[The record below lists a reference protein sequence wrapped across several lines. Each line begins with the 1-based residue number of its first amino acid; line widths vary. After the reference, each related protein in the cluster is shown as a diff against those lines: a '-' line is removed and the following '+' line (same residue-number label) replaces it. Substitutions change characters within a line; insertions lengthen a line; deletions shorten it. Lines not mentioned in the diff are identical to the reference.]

1 MAPADDKDEVLMF
14 AKEATAALE
23 KDRVATLLQAAGAA
37 DTGATAFELFRL
49 GYGTGVYDT
58 YDALHKRIQKLA
70 STLRTVYHLLGPAIA
85 KNDDIDV
92 LNDLTEM
99 LAELA
104 GYLVEESDEILA
116 ASRLKLNRQSRVP
129 VEIID
134 GTLPMNQVAAQT
146 FIDIGK
152 EIASL
157 NRKQW
162 SLFCVSNGYVTDKD
176 ELPTVEEIRT
186 AINTGKTKRI
196 MPEAHQL
203 PEFYRQYGARQA
215 RSARKMYKALEDARN
230 QYRDEHS
237 AAADV
242 LASGLLTKLKN
253 KK

>member
-1 MAPADDKDEVLMF
+1 MATDDKDEVVLF
-14 AKEATAALE
+14 AKEATASLD
-23 KDRVATLLQAAGAA
+23 KDRVARLLQAAGAA

-58 YDALHKRIQKLA
+58 YDALHKRMQKLA
-70 STLRTVYHLLGPAIA
+70 STLRQVYDLLGPSIA
-85 KNDDIDV
+85 KHDDIDV

-99 LAELA
+99 LAVLA
-104 GYLVEESDEILA
+104 GHLVEESEEVMA
-116 ASRLKLNRQSRVP
+116 ASRMKLHHYSRVP
-129 VEIID
+129 VDIID
-134 GTLPMNQVAAQT
+134 GTLPMNQVSAQT

-152 EIASL
+152 EIASV

-162 SLFCVSNGYVTDKD
+162 SLFCVSDGYLTENDA
-176 ELPTVEEIRT
+176 LPTEDEIRS
-186 AINTGKTKRI
+186 AISSGKTRRI

-215 RSARKMYKALEDARN
+215 REVRKMYKALEDACN
-230 QYRDEHS
+230 QYRDEHA

-242 LASGLLTKLKN
+242 LASGLLAKLKN